1 MIAHKHVY
9 IILGYNETR
18 RDHRRIIKQTWGQF
32 HLSIPI
38 PPNSIWS
45 IPIPIPH
52 QIYQFQFQ
60 FQFQIDQF
68 QFNSVYIFL
77 YNLCKIF
84 LIHLLFYYLAIYWY
98 VCIII
103 HIAIYSIYMN
113 TYIQTNNMF
122 MMLRCVFIRHSRLPA
137 GNALWF
143 CQNFFFFFFF
153 FFYSSATKVSG

>member
-1 MIAHKHVY
+1 MISDIWIRHGVNS
-9 IILGYNETR
+9 ILS
-18 RDHRRIIKQTWGQF
+18 IPIP
-32 HLSIPI
+32 IPI

-60 FQFQIDQF
+60 FQFKIDQF

-98 VCIII
+98 VYIII

-113 TYIQTNNMF
+113 TNIQTNNMF
-122 MMLRCVFIRHSRLPA
+122 MMLWCVFIISRGAGGPGREILQRPPSVCLSVRPSVRPSRLVF
-137 GNALWF
+137 AL
-143 CQNFFFFFFF
+143 
-153 FFYSSATKVSG
+153 